1 MLILYLFICMCMCIL
16 DNFLSVT
23 EENFNLPM
31 KVISGAIPADLN
43 GLFLRV
49 GPNMIEGHNYDRR

>member
-1 MLILYLFICMCMCIL
+1 MCMSIL

-49 GPNMIEGHNYDRR
+49 GPNMIEGHNYDRRLVFYIFL